1 MKREIKFRAWDK
13 ACECYLYD
21 VQGAYDT
28 LSGCVKDENGEDADY
43 DEECFSGFLDND
55 KYVVEQFTG
64 LHDKNGRE
72 IYEGDIVHAYDQ
84 EPDQYEPDYRG
95 SEATGIV
102 EFHGSMFM
110 LDDDIVLDYPPILEV
125 IGNIF
130 EDKQL
135 MEVSEHDA
143 D

>member
-1 MKREIKFRAWDK
+1 MKREIKFRLRDSKSHEWFIK
-13 ACECYLYD
+13 
-21 VQGAYDT
+21 
-28 LSGCVKDENGEDADY
+28 GEDGLVENMVCCDSWDMFDPDDY
-43 DEECFSGFLDND
+43 VWCQ
-55 KYVVEQFTG
+55 YTG
-64 LHDKNGRE
+64 LKDKNGRS

-84 EPDQYEPDYRG
+84 EPDRDEPDYRG

-130 EDKQL
+130 ENTEMLEEEQ
-135 MEVSEHDA
+135 
-143 D
+143 

>member
-1 MKREIKFRAWDK
+1 MKREIKFRAWNKKDK
-13 ACECYLYD
+13 VMVD
-21 VQGAYDT
+21 VAAINFGP
-28 LSGCVKDENGEDADY
+28 SGFWSLIEDADDAELQLADSY
-43 DEECFSGFLDND
+43 ELMQ
-55 KYVVEQFTG
+55 YTG
-64 LHDKNGRE
+64 LKDKNGRE

-84 EPDQYEPDYRG
+84 EPDRDEPDYRG

-130 EDKQL
+130 ENTEMLEEEQ
-135 MEVSEHDA
+135 
-143 D
+143 